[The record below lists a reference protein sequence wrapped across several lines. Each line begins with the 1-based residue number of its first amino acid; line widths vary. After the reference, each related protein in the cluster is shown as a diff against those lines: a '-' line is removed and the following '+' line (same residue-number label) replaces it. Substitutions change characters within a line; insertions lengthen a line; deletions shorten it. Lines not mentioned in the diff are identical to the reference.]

1 MVSWKESKEI
11 LEDWLRLLSD
21 QSHDRLQTLSNS
33 ENQTKTT
40 NDEPHDDTVETD
52 FQVKSVELVDVDQW
66 WSSDSEKY
74 KDKRSGRFNL
84 SFVVELH
91 KPETKRG
98 KYKENLEYEYLL
110 QSLCIA

>member
-1 MVSWKESKEI
+1 MVGLKESKEI

-21 QSHDRLQTLSNS
+21 QSHDCLQTLSNS

-84 SFVVELH
+84 SFAVELH
-91 KPETKRG
+91 KSETKKR
-98 KYKENLEYEYLL
+98 KMQRK
-110 QSLCIA
+110 S